1 MIRTW
6 GEFLSGEAWVKMPRF
21 NAFCRKV
28 NIINLKLFPIRG
40 GLYKF
45 ERKFYKH
52 SWKDCDSSAIFLHRE
67 NSCKV
72 CLLFYCFLVMIASK
86 SSILIHPLTLGF
98 FLFTYNHSQ
107 NIYDRQKFTCE
118 IAHYENFNFCFSEV
132 FTSNDKIFISWRG
145 PSTRQ

>member
-1 MIRTW
+1 MHFAGRWT
-6 GEFLSGEAWVKMPRF
+6 
-21 NAFCRKV
+21 
-28 NIINLKLFPIRG
+28 
-40 GLYKF
+40 
-45 ERKFYKH
+45 
-52 SWKDCDSSAIFLHRE
+52 SWIWNFFSHVVDYTSLRENSISILEKTVTQTVTSSCIE
-67 NSCKV
+67 KNSCKV